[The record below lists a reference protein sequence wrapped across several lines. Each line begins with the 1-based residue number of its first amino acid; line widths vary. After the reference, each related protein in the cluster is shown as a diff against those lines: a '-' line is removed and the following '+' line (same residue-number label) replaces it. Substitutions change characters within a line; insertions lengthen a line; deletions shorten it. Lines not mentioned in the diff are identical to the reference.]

1 MKMRETMFRVLIH
14 TGQYADSNLLE
25 KGIYITSRLTL
36 YSKDT
41 TIEGLE
47 EQGRLMKDMMGELFI
62 SEKYFENLRL
72 CKLVDV
78 SLIGL

>member
-1 MKMRETMFRVLIH
+1 MRETMFRVLMH
-14 TGQYADSNLLE
+14 TGQYVDSNLLE
-25 KGIYITSRLTL
+25 KGIYSTTIPTL
-36 YSKDT
+36 YSKDA

-47 EQGRLMKDMMGELFI
+47 QQGRRMKDMTGELFI

-78 SLIGL
+78 SLVGA